1 MIIHQKII
9 EVAEMTK
16 FIQSDKDNN
25 PMQKVCEILVVPKS
39 TYDQSLYKIILNR
52 ERETINKSRE

>member
-1 MIIHQKII
+1 M